1 MKKERKIV
9 YFDMDNVLV
18 NLGKKIDESYS
29 HLGDPTD
36 EVEDMFKEVEPMPG
50 AVDAFKQISESDKYE
65 AYILSTAPWNN
76 PASWTH
82 KRLWVEKHLGEN
94 AYKRLI
100 LSHNKQLCIGHYLID
115 DRTKNG
121 AGEFTGEH
129 IHFGQGEFLTWESVL
144 DYLKV

>member
-1 MKKERKIV
+1 MKKIV

-18 NLGKKIDESYS
+18 DLGKKINQSYS
-29 HLGDPTD
+29 HLDDPTD
-36 EVEDMFKEVEPMPG
+36 EVEDMFLDVDPMPG
-50 AVDAFKQISESDKYE
+50 AVEAFKLISESDRFE

-82 KRLWVEKHLGEN
+82 KRLWVEKHLGDN
-94 AYKRLI
+94 AHKRLI
-100 LSHNKQLCIGHYLID
+100 LSHNKQLCTGDYLID

-129 IHFGQGEFLTWESVL
+129 IHFGQGSFKTWEDVL
-144 DYLKV
+144 NYLEL